1 MSAQDLIDRLEF
13 CRPAGNGKWIAR
25 CPSHPDKSPSLSV
38 MEKPDGRVLI
48 HCHAGCGAIEVLE
61 AVGLSYDV
69 LFPET
74 LDNYPGRK
82 IRAPRETIDSL
93 VIEIAEHERRGGNR
107 LSKSDVERYREA
119 LKRTPKKSD
128 VVTEIFYEGFI
139 RANS

>member
-38 MEKPDGRVLI
+38 MEKSDGRVLI

-61 AVGLSYDV
+61 AVGLSYDA

-74 LDNYPGRK
+74 LDNYPGRRIK
-82 IRAPRETIDSL
+82 APRETIDSL
-93 VIEIAEHERRGGNR
+93 VIEIAEHERRNGKR
-107 LSKSDVERYREA
+107 LNKNEVERYREA
-119 LKRTPKKSD
+119 LKRGHRSD
-128 VVTEIFYEGFI
+128 VIVEIAYEMGVV
-139 RANS
+139 R